1 MNKALII
8 IFCLLSNIALSQDA
22 LLGDEQSKPIQLLK
36 KYRSTVYNGDT
47 IAQVDLNAAVI
58 YGSRVFENVEDEK
71 KFRKL
76 VRDIKKALPYSKIAG
91 NRIKEYNE
99 LLVDK
104 KRHDKKKLM
113 KEVEKKLKVEFK
125 RDLQNLSVSQGK
137 ILMKLI
143 DRETGKSSYDLVK
156 EFRGGLTAFF
166 WQSFAVI
173 YDNDLNMKIRYDKD
187 DADKQMEEI
196 IGMIERGEI

>member
-8 IFCLLSNIALSQDA
+8 ILSLLSNIALSQDA
-22 LLGDEQSKPIQLLK
+22 LLGDEQSNPIQLLK

-47 IAQVDLNAAVI
+47 IAQVDLNTAVI
-58 YGSRVFENVEDEK
+58 YGSRVFENAEDEK

-104 KRHDKKKLM
+104 KRRDKKKLM
-113 KEVEKKLKVEFK
+113 REVEKKLKVEFK
-125 RDLQNLSVSQGK
+125 RDLENLSVSQGK

-156 EFRGGLTAFF
+156 EFRGGFTAFF

-173 YDNDLNMKIRYDKD
+173 YDGDLNMKIRYDKD
-187 DADKQMEEI
+187 NADKQMEEI